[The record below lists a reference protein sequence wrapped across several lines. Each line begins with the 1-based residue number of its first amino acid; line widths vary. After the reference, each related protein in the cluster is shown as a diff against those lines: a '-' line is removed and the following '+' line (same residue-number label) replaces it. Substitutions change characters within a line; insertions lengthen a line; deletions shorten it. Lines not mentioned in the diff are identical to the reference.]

1 MSTTTT
7 SSSSRRSKSR
17 PPKVFQCSGYGN
29 CHMTFTRS
37 EHLAR
42 HIRKHTGERPFR
54 CHCNRTFSRL
64 DNLRQHAH
72 TVHANEAIV
81 PTTTPLGI
89 VHQPVSAP
97 TTPMSAPVPGYPSQ
111 QHILPGQLRA
121 VAPAPAPAPAPALG
135 PAQHPQPLEPR
146 DTLPP
151 PPPPPPSSFT
161 LPTPSRF
168 RPNQHR
174 PGPLI
179 LHPHTNESGQLTP
192 QMPQSGPGS
201 PPVSPASAQLLPPTS
216 ARSAAH
222 TPTSPLFPLL
232 SPVSRPGPGGG
243 RLHSYAPPSAPSSS
257 FSDAYSP
264 AAPRFPPAV
273 TSFTPPSSATAPPP
287 SYDPDYYYYRQE
299 YGRSNLMPEPGEED
313 EERGRRRTWG
323 PAVGHHGIN
332 LPPPVPSQGY
342 AVPVPVKPSY
352 PAQPPQPQPQQQQ
365 VIHDRRAPPPPD
377 YTTYAYDYHQ
387 PPMQNYS
394 YTTSQHPPLNGYQ
407 DSIRHQPSMSSG
419 SEASV
424 SSTGSEPY
432 YVARRRS
439 SLPDVLP
446 APNVHQDRPVL
457 PPMRTNSTTGNDRA
471 SDKPGNGDMKGMNA
485 LLEAASMAG
494 LAA

>member
-1 MSTTTT
+1 MSTT
-7 SSSSRRSKSR
+7 SRRSKSR

-97 TTPMSAPVPGYPSQ
+97 TTPMSAPVPGYTSQ
-111 QHILPGQLRA
+111 HLVPGHIQP
-121 VAPAPAPAPAPALG
+121 V
-135 PAQHPQPLEPR
+135 AQHPQPLEPR
-146 DTLPP
+146 DTL
-151 PPPPPPSSFT
+151 PPPSSFT

-179 LHPHTNESGQLTP
+179 LHPHANEAGQRTP
-192 QMPQSGPGS
+192 QMPQSGS
-201 PPVSPASAQLLPPTS
+201 PPMSPASLLQPPTS
-216 ARSAAH
+216 ARSTH
-222 TPTSPLFPLL
+222 TPTSPLYPLP
-232 SPVSRPGPGGG
+232 SPISRTSAA
-243 RLHSYAPPSAPSSS
+243 RHHAYAPPSAPSSIA
-257 FSDAYSP
+257 DAYSP
-264 AAPRFPPAV
+264 AAPRFPAS
-273 TSFTPPSSATAPPP
+273 TNFTPPATATVPPP
-287 SYDPDYYYYRQE
+287 NYDADYYYYRHE
-299 YGRSNLMPEPGEED
+299 YDRGNVKPETAAPGEDDED
-313 EERGRRRTWG
+313 RGRRRTWG
-323 PAVGHHGIN
+323 PAIN
-332 LPPPVPSQGY
+332 LPPPVPSQQY
-342 AVPVPVKPSY
+342 APPGQPPSY
-352 PAQPPQPQPQQQQ
+352 AAQPPQPAPYDPQWRAGPPEYG
-365 VIHDRRAPPPPD
+365 VYSYDYRHAPP
-377 YTTYAYDYHQ
+377 Q
-387 PPMQNYS
+387 QNYS
-394 YTTSQHPPLNGYQ
+394 YAANGYPT
-407 DSIRHQPSMSSG
+407 SVRHAPTMSTG

-424 SSTGSEPY
+424 SSNGSEPY

-446 APNVHQDRPVL
+446 APNVQQDRPVL
-457 PPMRTNSTTGNDRA
+457 PPMRTNSTAGNDMA
-471 SDKPGNGDMKGMNA
+471 KDKAGNGDMKGMNA

>member
-1 MSTTTT
+1 MSTT
-7 SSSSRRSKSR
+7 SRRSKSR
-17 PPKVFQCSGYGN
+17 PAKVFQCSGYGN

-97 TTPMSAPVPGYPSQ
+97 TTPMSAPMPGYPSQ
-111 QHILPGQLRA
+111 HLLTGQLQP
-121 VAPAPAPAPAPALG
+121 VV
-135 PAQHPQPLEPR
+135 QHPQPLEPR
-146 DTLPP
+146 DTL
-151 PPPPPPSSFT
+151 PPPSSFT

-179 LHPHTNESGQLTP
+179 LHAHTNETGQLTP
-192 QMPQSGPGS
+192 QMPRSGPGS
-201 PPVSPASAQLLPPTS
+201 PPVSPASVLQPPTS
-216 ARSAAH
+216 ARSAH
-222 TPTSPLFPLL
+222 TPTSPLFPLP
-232 SPVSRPGPGGG
+232 SPVSRTGAA
-243 RLHSYAPPSAPSSS
+243 RHLFYAPPSASSIS
-257 FSDAYSP
+257 ETYSP
-264 AAPRFPPAV
+264 AAPRFAAP
-273 TSFTPPSSATAPPP
+273 TNFTPPSSATVPPP
-287 SYDPDYYYYRQE
+287 NYDADYYYYRQE
-299 YGRSNLMPEPGEED
+299 YGRSNVKPEIGEDDED
-313 EERGRRRTWG
+313 RGRRRTWG
-323 PAVGHHGIN
+323 PAAGHHGIN
-332 LPPPVPSQGY
+332 LPPPVPSQQY
-342 AVPVPVKPSY
+342 APPQPSY
-352 PAQPPQPQPQQQQ
+352 PTQPQQQ
-365 VIHDRRAPPPPD
+365 VPYDAHRRAGPPEYAVYSYDYRQPPPP
-377 YTTYAYDYHQ
+377 
-387 PPMQNYS
+387 PQNYS
-394 YTTSQHPPLNGYQ
+394 YTQQPVNGYQ
-407 DSIRHQPSMSSG
+407 PSIRHAPTMSSG

-424 SSTGSEPY
+424 TSNGSEPY
-432 YVARRRS
+432 YVTRRRS

-457 PPMRTNSTTGNDRA
+457 PPMRTNSTAGNDRA
-471 SDKPGNGDMKGMNA
+471 KDKPGNGDMKGMNA

>member
-1 MSTTTT
+1 MSTA

-97 TTPMSAPVPGYPSQ
+97 TTPMSAPVPGYLGQ
-111 QHILPGQLRA
+111 QHILPSQLRP
-121 VAPAPAPAPAPALG
+121 VQPAPAPG
-135 PAQHPQPLEPR
+135 SAQHPQPLEPR
-146 DTLPP
+146 ETLPP

-174 PGPLI
+174 PGPLV
-179 LHPHTNESGQLTP
+179 LHPQASEVGSSQLTP

-201 PPVSPASAQLLPPTS
+201 PPVSPASALHPPTS

-222 TPTSPLFPLL
+222 TPTSPLFPLP
-232 SPVSRPGPGGG
+232 SPVSRTGPG
-243 RLHSYAPPSAPSSS
+243 RLHPYPPPSAPSS
-257 FSDAYSP
+257 FSDTYSP
-264 AAPRFPPAV
+264 AAPRFPAAV
-273 TSFTPPSSATAPPP
+273 TNFTPPSSATAPPP
-287 SYDPDYYYYRQE
+287 NYDPDYYYYRQD
-299 YGRSNLMPEPGEED
+299 YGRTSLKPEPGEDDED
-313 EERGRRRTWG
+313 RGRRRTWG
-323 PAVGHHGIN
+323 PAASLHHGIN
-332 LPPPVPSQGY
+332 LPPPVPSQQY
-342 AVPVPVKPSY
+342 AAPVPAQSSY
-352 PAQPPQPQPQQQQ
+352 ATQPPQQQQ
-365 VIHDRRAPPPPD
+365 QQQQQQQHQVRYDRRAPPLD
-377 YTTYAYDYHQ
+377 YATYAYDYRQ
-387 PPMQNYS
+387 PPLQNYS
-394 YTTSQHPPLNGYQ
+394 YTTSQNGYQ
-407 DSIRHQPSMSSG
+407 DSIRYGPSMSSG

-432 YVARRRS
+432 YVTTRRT

-457 PPMRTNSTTGNDRA
+457 PPMRTNSTAGNDRA
-471 SDKPGNGDMKGMNA
+471 NDKPGNGDMKGMNA